1 MCAMHAYDY
10 AAFGRLIVPTA
21 LQGFNQLNADS
32 VRDVRNA
39 CVRLRRLWAANRT
52 YGAGYGAFM
61 VQLFTSNPVL
71 AAAAGR
77 VISHCHAPSVL
88 RSI

>member
-21 LQGFNQLNADS
+21 LNADS

-52 YGAGYGAFM
+52 YGAMIDFFAHRFSPQYFSIYM
-61 VQLFTSNPVL
+61 QNISRDNP
-71 AAAAGR
+71 AYIFA
-77 VISHCHAPSVL
+77 I
-88 RSI
+88 